1 MEAVYSILGD
11 CGALLALG
19 VSTVF
24 VLAGFAVLAAP
35 DDDDQ
40 VGNRNDLEDRPLA
53 RLADVMHTAAADRQI
68 RQHRRQ
74 RENGVRQLR
83 ILEDHAQRSGY
94 NRGEQEEVPVL
105 AAARAAGKVYIL
117 TEAGS
122 SRVDEI
128 HKNLLTF
135 FGFKVCVI

>member
-1 MEAVYSILGD
+1 MEAAYSILKD
-11 CGALLALG
+11 FRALLALG
-19 VSTVF
+19 VGAVF
-24 VLAGFAVLAAP
+24 VLAGLAVLAAP
-35 DDDDQ
+35 DDDEQ

-53 RLADVMHTAAADRQI
+53 GLADVMHTAAADRHI

-74 RENGVRQLR
+74 SENVVRQLR

-94 NRGEQEEVPVL
+94 HRGEQEEVPVL
-105 AAARAAGKVYIL
+105 AAARAAGKVHIL

-122 SRVDEI
+122 RRGDEI